1 MRLENLELNG
11 RDAGLHEGDMRLTP
25 DQVLMIESGAG
36 DVRGSITTGKW
47 PGAVLAYEI
56 ESSLS
61 KLFDLGDEFPLI
73 TSGLRLILFFSFTQQ
88 YQSSHN
94 ELFSYFFLQNS
105 LVRSKG

>member
-1 MRLENLELNG
+1 
-11 RDAGLHEGDMRLTP
+11 MRLTP

-73 TSGLRLILFFSFTQQ
+73 TSGLRLILFF
-88 YQSSHN
+88 
-94 ELFSYFFLQNS
+94 FFHSTIPIISQ
-105 LVRSKG
+105 